1 MTYSKSTA
9 TGLVSTGIGLLATV
23 LAYQVPQALLT
34 PQVSHIWLWV
44 TAAAQLL
51 LLMGRAYLGAKTVDA
66 DADATA
72 AYPTAG
78 ANASGPALAFK
89 PTLDVKPTNGTA
101 TKLMGIAAMGTLLF
115 IAPFTTGCT
124 QAQKIS
130 VAQQIVNLTPAFTS
144 AVDLALS
151 TIALLDP
158 PAQLIIAPTMIL
170 VNATGPQ
177 ISKAAQ
183 DYLNNPTETNIQVLQ
198 GIIVQIQQ
206 SVNTMVLQAAHIV
219 NPQSQAIAVRDVNQ
233 IAALTNLILGLVQSI
248 STPAQ
253 KAVMAADVKISMAQV
268 RPYLDQALMQQELDA
283 ARAKAPLAA
292 RLLMPAT
299 VDGFYA
305 AEAKAGF

>member
-9 TGLVSTGIGLLATV
+9 TGIVSTGIGLLATL

-51 LLMGRAYLGAKTVDA
+51 LLMGRAYLGIKTVDA
-66 DADATA
+66 DTNDA
-72 AYPTAG
+72 
-78 ANASGPALAFK
+78 NQVGPALAFK
-89 PTLDVKPTNGTA
+89 PTLDVRQAGGTA
-101 TKLMGIAAMGTLLF
+101 TKIMGIAAMGTLLF
-115 IAPFTTGCT
+115 VAPFTTGCT

-130 VAQQIVNLTPAFTS
+130 VAQEIVNLTPAFTS

-151 TIALLDP
+151 TVALLDP
-158 PAQLIIAPTMIL
+158 PAQLIIAPTLIL

-183 DYLNNPTETNIQVLQ
+183 DYLNNPNETNIQALQ

-283 ARAKAPLAA
+283 TRAKAPLAA